1 MASLPKGSTTAP
13 TLKEDC
19 SWSGPYQRN
28 RHSWQSY
35 RNDKMELSKFPVF
48 ISQIL
53 LLLYSSCGPLINKWC
68 LCIAMGES
76 VICPQHGIVWQA
88 SLKTQYLINTG
99 VSQIPKSNLLS
110 DTYVK
115 WIVQIIIIYYYTK
128 GKVVIEQMLSGWHY
142 TVLEY

>member
-1 MASLPKGSTTAP
+1 MG
-13 TLKEDC
+13 
-19 SWSGPYQRN
+19 
-28 RHSWQSY
+28 
-35 RNDKMELSKFPVF
+35 KF
-48 ISQIL
+48 
-53 LLLYSSCGPLINKWC
+53 
-68 LCIAMGES
+68 
-76 VICPQHGIVWQA
+76 VICPQHGIIWQA